1 VLPVAP
7 IIRTFTFPPLSFFP
21 FLRAVVLFVSNL
33 HVLSRLGE
41 LSGSS
46 AALRGSVATRRR
58 IFRPGGW
65 LCILVSV
72 FKQMAKALVGGGR
85 FFFGASFLLAPS
97 PILRIW
103 WPDDAASGPIAL
115 GLARGLGA
123 RDAALGLGILAAVL
137 RRESSGGWLLAAAG
151 ADAADLIL
159 TLTNAWPFGRRTRL
173 LTLAGTA
180 LYVMVELY
188 LAFDQEN

>member
-1 VLPVAP
+1 MFLADWESFRARAP
-7 IIRTFTFPPLSFFP
+7 P
-21 FLRAVVLFVSNL
+21 F
-33 HVLSRLGE
+33 
-41 LSGSS
+41 
-46 AALRGSVATRRR
+46 AARWATRRR

-65 LCILVSV
+65 FCIFGIV

-85 FFFGASFLLAPS
+85 FVFGASFLLAPS

-103 WPDDAASGPIAL
+103 WPDDAASGPIAP

-123 RDAALGLGILAAVL
+123 RDAALGLGILAA
-137 RRESSGGWLLAAAG
+137 
-151 ADAADLIL
+151 DLVL

-173 LTLAGTA
+173 LTLAGIA
-180 LYVMVELY
+180 LNVMVELY

>member
-1 VLPVAP
+1 
-7 IIRTFTFPPLSFFP
+7 
-21 FLRAVVLFVSNL
+21 
-33 HVLSRLGE
+33 LG
-41 LSGSS
+41 
-46 AALRGSVATRRR
+46 
-58 IFRPGGW
+58 
-65 LCILVSV
+65 SV
-72 FKQMAKALVGGGR
+72 FKQMARALVGGGR
-85 FFFGASFLLAPS
+85 FVFGASFLLAPS

-123 RDAALGLGILAAVL
+123 RDAVLGLGILAAVL

-151 ADAADLIL
+151 ADAADLVL

-173 LTLAGTA
+173 LTLAGIA
-180 LYVMVELY
+180 LNVMVQLY

>member
-1 VLPVAP
+1 
-7 IIRTFTFPPLSFFP
+7 
-21 FLRAVVLFVSNL
+21 
-33 HVLSRLGE
+33 
-41 LSGSS
+41 
-46 AALRGSVATRRR
+46 
-58 IFRPGGW
+58 
-65 LCILVSV
+65 
-72 FKQMAKALVGGGR
+72 M
-85 FFFGASFLLAPS
+85 FGASFLLAPS

-137 RRESSGGWLLAAAG
+137 RKESSGGWLLAAAG
-151 ADAADLIL
+151 ADAADLVL

-173 LTLAGTA
+173 LTLAGIA
-180 LYVMVELY
+180 LNVMVELY